1 MTRPELEALVSK
13 MLDERLGASTN
24 IPDVSKVSKVS
35 KKAVK
40 AEKKPRA
47 NAGKSTLTGAWT
59 KHMKE
64 NHGSA
69 TAEYK
74 AFVSKRVA
82 DAESGLLVY
91 TGEEA
96 KVKKGEKAIG
106 DKRDAKDALVGVHVA
121 FGGFWKKE
129 NPSEYATFKAR
140 WETEHSNGS
149 SSASSVAG
157 PSDEEAEPV
166 EAEPVEAEVKP
177 TKRRGP
183 KKYSEMSSEEL
194 ATTKAKRASK
204 KATKVAEEKVER
216 VASIMAPAE
225 QATSAEEADDSLIP
239 FLGPMGLK
247 CLRYGHLD
255 SAGQGVWDEGGDLW
269 ELATNGSRG
278 AYLGVLRPDGT
289 IDCSAELL
297 DNEPLIL

>member
-1 MTRPELEALVSK
+1 MSAIITMTRPELEALVSK

-24 IPDVSKVSKVS
+24 IPDVSKVS

-64 NHGSA
+64 NHGPA

-96 KVKKGEKAIG
+96 KVKNGEKAIG
-106 DKRDAKDALVGVHVA
+106 DKRDAKDALVGVHIA

-149 SSASSVAG
+149 SASSVAG

-166 EAEPVEAEVKP
+166 EAEVKP
-177 TKRRGP
+177 TKRRGA
-183 KKYSEMSSEEL
+183 KKYSEMSPEEL

-204 KATKVAEEKVER
+204 KAMKVAEEKVER
-216 VASIMAPAE
+216 AASIMAPAG

-239 FLGPMGLK
+239 FLGPKGLK

-269 ELATNGSRG
+269 EQAANGSKG
-278 AYLGVLRPDGT
+278 DYLGILRLDGT
-289 IDCSAELL
+289 IDSSPEVLG
-297 DNEPLIL
+297 NEPLIS